1 MFDIGFSELILIMI
15 VVLLVVGP
23 ERLPRV
29 ARTAGLYLGRARRM
43 VATVKADVARELA
56 AEDLK
61 KTLQKQVE
69 STGIHDIIEETQ
81 EAATSAEQLFKPEAQ
96 AALKSQSSTADDAA
110 PAKPAAAAEAA
121 PDNGNVGK

>member
-1 MFDIGFSELILIMI
+1 MFDIGFSELVLLMI

-23 ERLPRV
+23 ERLPKV

-61 KTLQKQVE
+61 QTLQKQVE
-69 STGIHDIIEETQ
+69 STGIHEIIEETRD
-81 EAATSAEQLFKPEAQ
+81 AATAAEQLFKPEAQ
-96 AALKSQSSTADDAA
+96 AALKSTPPAEPTPAA
-110 PAKPAAAAEAA
+110 PAPPASDAKHGGE
-121 PDNGNVGK
+121 

>member
-1 MFDIGFSELILIMI
+1 MFDIGFSELVLLMI

-61 KTLQKQVE
+61 QTLQKQVE
-69 STGIHDIIEETQ
+69 STGIHDIIEETRD
-81 EAATSAEQLFKPEAQ
+81 AATAAEQLFKPEAQ
-96 AALKSQSSTADDAA
+96 AALKSTPPAEPTPVVPAPPASDA
-110 PAKPAAAAEAA
+110 KHGGE
-121 PDNGNVGK
+121 